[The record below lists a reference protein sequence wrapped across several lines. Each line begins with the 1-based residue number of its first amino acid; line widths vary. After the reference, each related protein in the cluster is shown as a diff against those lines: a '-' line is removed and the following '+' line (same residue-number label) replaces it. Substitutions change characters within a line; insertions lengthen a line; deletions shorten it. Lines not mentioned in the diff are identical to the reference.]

1 MHSILVKNPKETEE
15 RLENQP
21 LAKTSFLEVNQV
33 KDVMEIMDKTLKVKL
48 KKQFKQNYKVQ
59 NNNNKLEQLLYLS
72 LNMGHLMI
80 QKKVKVNKENS

>member
-48 KKQFKQNYKVQ
+48 KKQFKQNYKV
-59 NNNNKLEQLLYLS
+59 
-72 LNMGHLMI
+72 
-80 QKKVKVNKENS
+80 